1 MRHRGD
7 SRISDTLLNMGGVT
21 DNANETVT
29 GNAASAPTAGSA
41 GPEVLYS
48 ERQWVPVWWW
58 IAGTAF
64 AALLGAQMGNNRGFW
79 WFAITFVLASAVIAW
94 FLLHLSSTVVKVER
108 DADGTRWLVV
118 GDANLPHT
126 VVTRSLAVPKS
137 AKQNA
142 LGRQLDPAAYLIHH
156 AWVDELALLVLDDP
170 EDPTPYWLVSSR
182 NPAKLLRAFVPEQAD
197 RAVEPLQNG

>member
-1 MRHRGD
+1 MCIRDR
-7 SRISDTLLNMGGVT
+7 
-21 DNANETVT
+21 
-29 GNAASAPTAGSA
+29 
-41 GPEVLYS
+41 
-48 ERQWVPVWWW
+48 
-58 IAGTAF
+58 
-64 AALLGAQMGNNRGFW
+64 
-79 WFAITFVLASAVIAW
+79 
-94 FLLHLSSTVVKVER
+94 R

-142 LGRQLDPAAYLIHH
+142 LGRQLDPAAYLNHH